1 MNYIK
6 LFLFLIIALISTTL
20 LAQKFNGGVLGG
32 LAATEVSGDRLEGPN
47 KAGAYMGVFVNRYFS
62 QKSSVQLE
70 LDFIQKGSSE
80 NPDSTND
87 YHEYKLK
94 LNYIEMPLHYKYDF
108 IERGTL
114 EVGLALGFL
123 VSDSEKYDG
132 REDDVSGNEFDRI
145 DFSFN
150 IGAYFRIID
159 NLLFNVRY
167 SNSILPIRPHAGGA
181 TWKTN
186 KGQYNE
192 VLSFTLHYIIPGF
205 SR

>member
-1 MNYIK
+1 MNHFKYI
-6 LFLFLIIALISTTL
+6 IIVIISIISVTIY
-20 LAQKFNGGVLGG
+20 AQKFNGGVLGG
-32 LAATEVSGDRLEGPN
+32 LSASEVSGDRLEGPN
-47 KAGAYMGVFVNRYFS
+47 KAGAYAGFFVNRYFS
-62 QKSSVQLE
+62 TRSSVQLE

-80 NPDSTND
+80 NPDSSNNFTK
-87 YHEYKLK
+87 YRLK
-94 LNYIEMPLHYKYDF
+94 LNYVEMPIHYKYDF
-108 IERGTL
+108 HERGTL

-123 VSDSEKYDG
+123 VYDTEKIND

-150 IGAYFRIID
+150 IGGYFRIID
-159 NLLFNVRY
+159 NLLINVRY
-167 SNSILPIRPHAGGA
+167 SNSILPIRPHIGGA

-192 VLSFTLHYIIPGF
+192 VLSFTLHYIIPGL